1 MRLKTR
7 RALAAGDRRGEEFYM
22 SNSGSEAFEEIR
34 VRVYDGM
41 QIYGRHYPAP
51 GSKRRPLVCLAGLT
65 RNSRDFH
72 DIAVALSGKDE
83 AARPVYTIDTRGR
96 GHSDFSKDW
105 RQYAVPVEML
115 DVQDFMASQHL
126 HDAAVLGTSR
136 GGLIAMV
143 LAAVQPS
150 LIGTVILN
158 DIGPVIER
166 DGLMR
171 LAGFVGKHPPPLSW
185 ESAGQ
190 RIAGAEQALFP
201 DIGAKEWLEIAKQR
215 FNEANGK
222 PAVGY
227 DPEIG
232 RSFSVLGDGPIP
244 VLWKQFNALNHAPCL
259 VLRGELSDL
268 LSEATVTE
276 MTERHP
282 DCRVHTIARQGHAPT
297 LTDGPTQDVVR
308 AFLKE
313 RDVGA

>member
-1 MRLKTR
+1 MITG
-7 RALAAGDRRGEEFYM
+7 ANEV
-22 SNSGSEAFEEIR
+22 FEEIR
-34 VRVYDGM
+34 VRVYDGL

-72 DIAVALSGKDE
+72 DLAAALSGESE
-83 AARPVYTIDTRGR
+83 AARPVYTVDTRGR

-166 DGLMR
+166 DGLTR

-185 ESAGQ
+185 ESAAQ
-190 RIAGAEQALFP
+190 RIAGAEQTLFP
-201 DIGAKEWLEIAKQR
+201 DIEAEEWVAIVKQR
-215 FNEANGK
+215 FNEADGK

-232 RSFSVLGDGPIP
+232 RSFSVVNDGQIP
-244 VLWKQFNALNHAPCL
+244 PLWKQFNALNHAPCL

-268 LSEATVTE
+268 LSVATVTE

-282 DCRVHTIARQGHAPT
+282 DCRAHTIARQGHAPT
-297 LTDGPTQDVVR
+297 LTDHRTQDVIR
-308 AFLKE
+308 AFLRE
-313 RDVGA
+313 QDVDA